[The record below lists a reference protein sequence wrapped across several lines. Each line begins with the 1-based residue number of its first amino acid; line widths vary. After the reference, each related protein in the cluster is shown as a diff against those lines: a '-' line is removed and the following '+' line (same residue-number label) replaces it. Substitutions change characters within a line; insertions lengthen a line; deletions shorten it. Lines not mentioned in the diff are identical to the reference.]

1 MKGKVF
7 KDGQEITVT
16 SSRVSFVFVY
26 ALYGREV
33 SETKLKY
40 IHSNAAGV
48 LYSCTFLTS

>member
-40 IHSNAAGV
+40 IH
-48 LYSCTFLTS
+48 